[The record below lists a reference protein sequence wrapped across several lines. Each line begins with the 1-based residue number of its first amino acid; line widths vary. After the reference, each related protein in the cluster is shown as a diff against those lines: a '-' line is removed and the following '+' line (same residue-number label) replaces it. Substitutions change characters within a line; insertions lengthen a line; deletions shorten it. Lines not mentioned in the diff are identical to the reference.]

1 MTLLFTTYNVTS
13 LLTLVTS
20 SSLSRLITISRNMS
34 GVTTVITLGA
44 LTSST
49 AIVIHVRL
57 HLFNLSLYLL
67 AAKVTR
73 LTTAVARGSRRTTI
87 TTTAAVATAVAFRA
101 IARHMTDLITAV
113 TGRSISVRGLGT
125 VARLQKC

>member
-1 MTLLFTTYNVTS
+1 MTLLFTTYNVTN

-20 SSLSRLITISRNMS
+20 SSLSRLITISRNVS
-34 GVTTVITLGA
+34 GVTTVIALGA

-49 AIVIHVRL
+49 AIVTRVRL

-73 LTTAVARGSRRTTI
+73 LTTGVARGSRTTI
-87 TTTAAVATAVAFRA
+87 TTTAAVTTAVAFRA

-113 TGRSISVRGLGT
+113 TGRSISVRGLST
-125 VARLQKC
+125 VAGLQKC